1 MTPARASSALRPLH
15 GYAEVLRAS
24 GDDAFVRYE
33 LPSHYSDP
41 AVAVGMRADGAAE
54 AVAFVRTGTSRR
66 TSLTAIG
73 PPTGV
78 DRLLRELRSTG
89 LDRRFPRASVSL
101 PQACADLLPWFLAA
115 GSDPVPADRIT
126 GGDWDWM
133 WTTTVPPVFPG
144 EGHLVE
150 LDDEADADGIR
161 ALMARG
167 NPRSHGH
174 PGEGVTDRWL
184 GLRDEAGRP
193 VACAA
198 LHRNTAGHPHLS
210 GITVAPELRGLGWGL
225 ALTAALTRQ
234 GIQGDGVCTLG
245 MFSDNTV
252 ARRIYHGLGY
262 QTAQVWASRT
272 LTPI

>member
-1 MTPARASSALRPLH
+1 MDDGLRALQ
-15 GYAEVLRAS
+15 GYREVLRAS
-24 GDDAFVRYE
+24 GDDPFVRYE
-33 LPSHYSDP
+33 LPADYADP
-41 AVAVGMRADGAAE
+41 AVAVGGTEDGPAE

-73 PPTGV
+73 TPPALEDLLT
-78 DRLLRELRSTG
+78 RLRATG
-89 LDRRFPRASVSL
+89 LDRRFPLGSVSL
-101 PQACADLLPWFLAA
+101 PQPAARLLPRFFTVE
-115 GSDPVPADRIT
+115 D

-133 WTTTVPPVFPG
+133 WTRELPPFLPV
-144 EGHLVE
+144 EADLVE

-184 GLRDEAGRP
+184 GLRDERGTP

-198 LHRNTAGHPHLS
+198 LHRNRAGNPHLS
-210 GITVAPELRGLGWGL
+210 GITVAPELRGRGWGL

-234 GIQGDGVCTLG
+234 AVQEAGVCTLG
-245 MFSDNTV
+245 MFSDNDG

-262 QTAQVWASRT
+262 RTAWSWASRRV
-272 LTPI
+272 TPPRGHRAPT

>member
-1 MTPARASSALRPLH
+1 MRSPGASSALRPLN
-15 GYAEVLRAS
+15 GYRELLQAS
-24 GDDAFVRYE
+24 GDDPFVRYE
-33 LPSHYSDP
+33 LPSDYAGP
-41 AVAVGMRADGAAE
+41 AVAVGTRADGVADAL
-54 AVAFVRTGTSRR
+54 AFVRTGTSRR

-73 PPTGV
+73 PRDAV
-78 DRLLRELRSTG
+78 ELLLRGLRSGG
-89 LDRRFPRASVSL
+89 LDRQFPHESVSL
-101 PQACADLLPWFLAA
+101 PQSAADLLPWVLAGPSA
-115 GSDPVPADRIT
+115 

-133 WTTTVPPVFPG
+133 WTTTAPPVFPG
-144 EGHLVE
+144 EAHLVD

-184 GLRDEAGRP
+184 GLRDDAGRP

-198 LHRNTAGHPHLS
+198 LHRNTAGNPHLS
-210 GITVAPELRGLGWGL
+210 GITVAPELRGRGLGL

-234 GIQGDGVCTLG
+234 AVESDGVCTLG

-252 ARRIYHGLGY
+252 GRRLYRGLGY
-262 QTAQVWASRT
+262 RTAQVWASRT
-272 LTPI
+272 RT